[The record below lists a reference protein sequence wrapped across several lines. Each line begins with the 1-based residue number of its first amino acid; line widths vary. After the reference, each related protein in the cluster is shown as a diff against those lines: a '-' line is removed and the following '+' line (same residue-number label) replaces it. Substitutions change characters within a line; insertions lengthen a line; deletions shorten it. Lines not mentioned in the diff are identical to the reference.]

1 MERTQCS
8 TDSDYDTDDLIED
21 ARNFVITA
29 KRYSCHKWFS
39 KNFIVTVSFGAA
51 HIYVIP
57 DQLTLTSMQS
67 RFFRSKLVDM
77 SDWADIDKKRRTRR
91 QKRTEKRRKG
101 TGSRSKTS
109 RYNRGGCKECKFMRS
124 DFDCMP
130 IQNLCTIYDV
140 SICTMFVH
148 NIKFEQECRLCSTPS
163 MH

>member
-67 RFFRSKLVDM
+67 SLDFSAANWSTCQTGLI
-77 SDWADIDKKRRTRR
+77 STRR
-91 QKRTEKRRKG
+91 DGRGDKRERKRDEKEQGAEVKP
-101 TGSRSKTS
+101 
-109 RYNRGGCKECKFMRS
+109 RG
-124 DFDCMP
+124 
-130 IQNLCTIYDV
+130 I
-140 SICTMFVH
+140 
-148 NIKFEQECRLCSTPS
+148 TPYYIHLALVPWS
-163 MH
+163 NQTK